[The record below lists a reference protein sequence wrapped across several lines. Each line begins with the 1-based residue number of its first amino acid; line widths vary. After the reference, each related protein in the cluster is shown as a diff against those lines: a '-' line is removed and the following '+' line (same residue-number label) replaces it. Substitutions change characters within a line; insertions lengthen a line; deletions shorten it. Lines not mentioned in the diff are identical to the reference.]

1 MKIEELKDYDGDDRV
16 ISSYEMEIECRKRK
30 SSNIKIK
37 SGLPSLDNALEG
49 GFQAGELYAVS
60 GQTKQGKTLLCQ
72 SLTKN
77 AHEQQQFALWF
88 SYEVPARQF
97 ISQFRDLPLFY
108 MPAKLKSAD
117 MNWLKTRIMES
128 FTKYHT
134 RLIFIDHLHFLFDL
148 FKSKS
153 PSIEIGTVIRQL
165 KMLCVAND
173 LIIFILCHTSKA
185 GGDLVSYQ
193 SIRDSSFVAQESD
206 SVIMVA
212 RTPKEGENNA
222 RARIEFHRRTGTLE
236 KEIKL
241 VKLNGYLVELQN

>member
-1 MKIEELKDYDGDDRV
+1 VKIDELKNYSGDDKI
-16 ISSYEMEIECRKRK
+16 ISSYEMELEVRKRK
-30 SSNIKIK
+30 TSDMKIK
-37 SGLPSLDNALEG
+37 SGIPSLDRALEG
-49 GFQAGELYAVS
+49 GFQVGELYAVS

-72 SLTKN
+72 SITKN
-77 AHEQQQFALWF
+77 AHDQQQFALWF

-97 ISQFRDLPLFY
+97 LSQFHDLPLFY

-117 MNWLKTRIMES
+117 MKWLEIKILES
-128 FTKYHT
+128 FAKYHT

-165 KMLCVAND
+165 KMLCVEHD
-173 LIIFILCHTSKA
+173 LIIFILCHTSKSSA
-185 GGDLVSYQ
+185 DSVSYQ

-212 RTPKEGENNA
+212 RTPKEGENAA
-222 RARIEFHRRTGTLE
+222 RARVEFHRRTGVLDYQ
-236 KEIKL
+236 IKL
-241 VKLNGYLVELQN
+241 IKRNGYLVEEEK